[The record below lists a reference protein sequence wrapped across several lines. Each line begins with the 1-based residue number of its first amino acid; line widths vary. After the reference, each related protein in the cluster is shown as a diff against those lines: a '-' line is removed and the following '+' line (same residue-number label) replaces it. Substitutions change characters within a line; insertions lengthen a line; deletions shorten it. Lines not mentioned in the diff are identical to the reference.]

1 MEYNPSIFV
10 QELNIDKYKVLELI
24 NSLKEKNV
32 LTILIKKENDN
43 IKFLFDYIQV
53 NGSENLSKLF
63 RINFLKID
71 EIQKEYISIIYN
83 CYDDVKKEILDFH
96 AANYLM

>member
-1 MEYNPSIFV
+1 MLDFTKTE
-10 QELNIDKYKVLELI
+10 
-24 NSLKEKNV
+24 KE
-32 LTILIKKENDN
+32 N

-53 NGSENLSKLF
+53 NGSKNLSYLF

-83 CYDDVKKEILDFH
+83 CFEDVKKEITELKQILEKLNFKGSL
-96 AANYLM
+96 YV